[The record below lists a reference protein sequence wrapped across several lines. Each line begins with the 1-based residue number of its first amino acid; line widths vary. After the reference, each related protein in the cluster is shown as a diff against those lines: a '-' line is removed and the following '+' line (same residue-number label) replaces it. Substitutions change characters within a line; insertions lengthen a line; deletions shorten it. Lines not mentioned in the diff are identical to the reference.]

1 MAATS
6 SPVSSVPGSGQPAGS
21 AAERVLAGLDPE
33 QRAAAEAVRGPVCI
47 LAGAGTGKTRAITHR
62 IAYAVA
68 AGAVPADAV
77 LAVTFTARAA
87 GELRTRLRSL
97 GAVGVQARTFHSAAL
112 RQLSLL
118 RPTGA
123 GRPDARRGRQSDP
136 LGVPGGQPVTAAHR
150 QGRAARPGQRDRL
163 GQILA
168 DRSPSDYPAA
178 AAKASRGISVS
189 AEKVAEVYAGYEEA
203 KRRNN
208 EIDFADLLLI
218 MAGALEEIAEVA
230 RSVRTRYRYFVI
242 DEYQD
247 VSPIQQRLL
256 DAWLGGRDDVCVVGD
271 PNQTI
276 YSFAGARPSYL
287 LDFAE
292 RYPAATVVRLERDYR
307 STPQIV
313 ELANR
318 LISAAPALSKGPAIR
333 LRLIGQRPD
342 GLAPTFAEHD
352 DEVAEAESVAEAA
365 KRLIAGGTPA
375 SEIAV
380 LFRINAQSQV
390 YEQALAEAG
399 IPYVLRGGE
408 KFFDRAEVRQALVL
422 LRGAARADDGSVS
435 LTESVTEVL
444 SSLSWN
450 AEHPPPGGAARE
462 RWESLAALVNL
473 AEQFGTEFPT
483 ARLDEFNADLEQR
496 AASQHAPTVQGV
508 TLASLHSA
516 KGLEWDA
523 VFLVGL
529 TDQTLPIQHA
539 TTPEQLAEERR
550 LFYVGITRARQQ
562 LRLSWALARNP
573 GQAKRRRPSRFLD
586 GLRPATAGR
595 SGGSGGSGKRAR
607 TAVPAEDAA
616 TFGRLRA
623 WRKKQAEAQSVPAYV
638 VFSDATLVAIA
649 DQAPATE
656 ADLAQVPGVGPTKLQ
671 RYAAPVLAVLAE
683 RTRIRSRWTELSE
696 PVPASVGKSR
706 RVDRKIDCADPSRSV
721 NLPTQPGH
729 SCRCPPVVP
738 DADAEEVPTMNKNL
752 QFHAAE
758 RVPAAFGA
766 VPAGLSA
773 MRRCRHHWHRP

>member
-1 MAATS
+1 MTAARS
-6 SPVSSVPGSGQPAGS
+6 AAAPAAEASPGSPAGPAVGS
-21 AAERVLAGLDPE
+21 SAERVLAGLDPE

-68 AGAVPADAV
+68 VGAVPADAV

-87 GELRTRLRSL
+87 GELRTRLRGL
-97 GAVGVQARTFHSAAL
+97 GAGGVQARTFHAAAL
-112 RQLSLL
+112 RQLSYFAPQVLGGPMPEVSSNPIRWVSQAANRL
-118 RPTGA
+118 RLRTDKAELRDLA
-123 GRPDARRGRQSDP
+123 GEIDWAKSSLIAPQ
-136 LGVPGGQPVTAAHR
+136 
-150 QGRAARPGQRDRL
+150 
-163 GQILA
+163 
-168 DRSPSDYPAA
+168 DYPAA
-178 AAKASRGISVS
+178 AAKAGRGVS
-189 AEKVAEVYAGYEEA
+189 LTPARVAEVYAGYEEA

-208 EIDFADLLLI
+208 EIDFSDLLLI
-218 MAGALEEIAEVA
+218 MAGALEEIPEVA
-230 RSVRTRYRYFVI
+230 RAIRTQYRYFVI

-271 PNQTI
+271 PHQTI

-292 RYPAATVVRLERDYR
+292 RYPSATVVRLERDYR
-307 STPQIV
+307 STPQV
-313 ELANR
+313 VDLANR
-318 LISAAPALSKGPAIR
+318 LIGAAGATGAAGH

-342 GLAPTFAEHD
+342 GPPPSFAEHD
-352 DEVAEAESVAEAA
+352 DEVAEAESVAGAA
-365 KRLIAGGTPA
+365 KRLIAAGTPA

-380 LFRINAQSQV
+380 LFRINAQSEV
-390 YEQALAEAG
+390 YEQALTTEG

-408 KFFDRAEVRQALVL
+408 QFFDRAEVRQALVL

-435 LTESVTEVL
+435 LPESVAEVL
-444 SSLSWN
+444 SSLGWN

-473 AEQFGTEFPT
+473 AEQFSVELPA

-496 AASQHAPTVQGV
+496 VASQHAPTVQGV

-550 LFYVGITRARQQ
+550 LFYVGITRARQR
-562 LRLSWALARNP
+562 LMLSWALARHR
-573 GQAKRRRPSRFLD
+573 GQARRRRPSRFLD
-586 GLRPATAGR
+586 GLRPGSSER
-595 SGGSGGSGKRAR
+595 SGGRAGGSGKRTR

-623 WRKKQAEAQSVPAYV
+623 WRKKQADAQAVPAFV

-649 DQAPATE
+649 DRAPANE
-656 ADLAQVPGVGPTKLQ
+656 AELAQVPGVGPTKLQ
-671 RYAAPVLAVLAE
+671 RYAGPVLAVLAGE
-683 RTRIRSRWTELSE
+683 DPE
-696 PVPASVGKSR
+696 PVE
-706 RVDRKIDCADPSRSV
+706 VD
-721 NLPTQPGH
+721 
-729 SCRCPPVVP
+729 
-738 DADAEEVPTMNKNL
+738 
-752 QFHAAE
+752 
-758 RVPAAFGA
+758 
-766 VPAGLSA
+766 
-773 MRRCRHHWHRP
+773 

>member
-1 MAATS
+1 VTAAS
-6 SPVSSVPGSGQPAGS
+6 STEYSTDGSPADRPAGAS
-21 AAERVLAGLDPE
+21 AERVLAGLDPE
-33 QRAAAEAVRGPVCI
+33 QREAAEAVRGPVCI

-68 AGAVPADAV
+68 VGAVPADAV

-87 GELRTRLRSL
+87 GELRTRLRGL
-97 GAVGVQARTFHSAAL
+97 GAGGVQARTFHAAAL
-112 RQLSLL
+112 RQLTYFA
-118 RPTGA
+118 P
-123 GRPDARRGRQSDP
+123 
-136 LGVPGGQPVTAAHR
+136 
-150 QGRAARPGQRDRL
+150 
-163 GQILA
+163 QILGGPMPEVA
-168 DRSPSDYPAA
+168 SNPIRWVSQAANRLRLRTDKAELRDLAGEIDWAKSSLISAQDYPSA
-178 AAKASRGISVS
+178 AAKANRGISVTP
-189 AEKVAEVYAGYEEA
+189 ERVAEVYAGYEEA

-208 EIDFADLLLI
+208 EIDFSDLLLI
-218 MAGALEEIAEVA
+218 MAGALEEIGEVA
-230 RSVRTRYRYFVI
+230 RSIRTQYRYFVI

-276 YSFAGARPSYL
+276 YSFAGAKPSYL

-292 RYPAATVVRLERDYR
+292 RYPKATVVRLERDYR

-313 ELANR
+313 DLANR
-318 LISAAPALSKGPAIR
+318 LISGATESRSAH

-342 GLAPTFAEHD
+342 GPQPSFAEHD
-352 DEVAEAESVAEAA
+352 DEVAEAQSVAAAA

-380 LFRINAQSQV
+380 LFRINAQSEA
-390 YEQALAEAG
+390 YEQALSEAG

-408 KFFDRAEVRQALVL
+408 KFFERAEVRQALVL

-435 LTESVTEVL
+435 LPESVAEVL
-444 SSLSWN
+444 SSVGWN

-473 AEQFGTEFPT
+473 AEQFRVELPA
-483 ARLDEFNADLEQR
+483 ARLDDFNADLEQR

-539 TTPEQLAEERR
+539 NTPEQLAEERR
-550 LFYVGITRARQQ
+550 LFYVGITRARQR
-562 LRLSWALARNP
+562 LMLSWALARHQ
-573 GQAKRRRPSRFLD
+573 GQARRRRPSRFLD
-586 GLRPATAGR
+586 GLRPGTAER
-595 SGGSGGSGKRAR
+595 SSRSSGSGKRAK

-623 WRKKQAEAQSVPAYV
+623 WRKKQADAQSVPAYV

-649 DQAPATE
+649 DRAPANE
-656 ADLAQVPGVGPTKLQ
+656 AELAQVPGVGPTKLQ
-671 RYAAPVLAVLAE
+671 RYADVVLAVLAGQDP
-683 RTRIRSRWTELSE
+683 E
-696 PVPASVGKSR
+696 PVEL
-706 RVDRKIDCADPSRSV
+706 D
-721 NLPTQPGH
+721 
-729 SCRCPPVVP
+729 
-738 DADAEEVPTMNKNL
+738 
-752 QFHAAE
+752 
-758 RVPAAFGA
+758 
-766 VPAGLSA
+766 
-773 MRRCRHHWHRP
+773 